1 MNRIAESSSNNHR
14 FDPSQDKN
22 PIEGNKQQ
30 KALNNH
36 FTLAPL
42 KRAISNNLPY
52 FYLQFEEDL
61 PISQL
66 PSTTKRVHLLNQYF
80 NHHGNDGLGCRLCEK
95 YKKKQKIL
103 MDNEVHK
110 QTQQFESQ
118 QASQSQL
125 TWIITQTEERT
136 KHEIAIQK
144 SDLICSLSEL
154 DGVSYKDDTATLEF
168 LRHVVSYLHEEVI
181 EKGYCSLFYG
191 AKYER
196 CSSIANRIQT
206 NGHSRIMI
214 ETLDVLMNVRSP
226 FPDDLRGNCCREI
239 IEKAYNT
246 WNGKDENRPINR
258 TKLLLDIPDDYVPSR

>member
-36 FTLAPL
+36 FTLAQL

-61 PISQL
+61 LISQL
-66 PSTTKRVHLLNQYF
+66 PSTTKIVHLLNQYF
-80 NHHGNDGLGCRLCEK
+80 SNKSNPSFKGFTICTLVGKNRFKIGMNDKTYILDIVNIMHKKLYVAFYYKKDHHGNDGLGCRLCEK

-144 SDLICSLSEL
+144 SDLICSLCAEEKTKNRDLIS
-154 DGVSYKDDTATLEF
+154 KLE
-168 LRHVVSYLHEEVI
+168 
-181 EKGYCSLFYG
+181 
-191 AKYER
+191 
-196 CSSIANRIQT
+196 
-206 NGHSRIMI
+206 
-214 ETLDVLMNVRSP
+214 
-226 FPDDLRGNCCREI
+226 
-239 IEKAYNT
+239 NT
-246 WNGKDENRPINR
+246 I
-258 TKLLLDIPDDYVPSR
+258 DIPELKFKRLLSIRWMAV